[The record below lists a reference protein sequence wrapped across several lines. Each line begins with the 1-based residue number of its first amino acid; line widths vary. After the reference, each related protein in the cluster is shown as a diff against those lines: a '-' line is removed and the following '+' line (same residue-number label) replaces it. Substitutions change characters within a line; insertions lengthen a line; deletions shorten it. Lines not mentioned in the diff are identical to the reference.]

1 MPTYPSNKA
10 VPAAMGFKD
19 PQAVLD
25 YAFLW
30 QDWLAA
36 DETITAHTIT
46 PSAATIA
53 VDSSSVNAAAVTL
66 DGIEQK
72 IGSVVTAW
80 LSGGTVD
87 TIYVIS
93 CRVTTSAGRVD
104 ERSFKLIV
112 RDR

>member
-1 MPTYPSNKA
+1 MPTYPSSKA

-25 YAFLW
+25 YACLW

-46 PSAATIA
+46 PSAATIT

-66 DGIEQK
+66 DGVEQK
-72 IGSVVTAW
+72 IGSVVTIW
-80 LSGGTVD
+80 LSGGTAN
-87 TIYVIS
+87 TAYVIG

-104 ERSFKLIV
+104 ERSFTLTVK
-112 RDR
+112 DR

>member
-10 VPAAMGFKD
+10 APAAMGFKD

-46 PSAATIA
+46 PSAATIT

-72 IGSVVTAW
+72 IGSVVTVW
-80 LSGGTVD
+80 LSSGTVD
-87 TIYVIS
+87 AIYVIG
-93 CRVTTSAGRVD
+93 CRVTTSAGRTD
-104 ERSFKLIV
+104 ERSFKLVV

>member
-1 MPTYPSNKA
+1 MPTYQPNKA
-10 VPAAMGFKD
+10 VPVAMGFKD
-19 PQAVLD
+19 PRAVLD

-30 QDWLAA
+30 QGWLAA

-46 PSAATIA
+46 PSAATIT

-66 DGIEQK
+66 DSVEQK
-72 IGSVVTAW
+72 IGSVVTVW
-80 LSGGTVD
+80 LSGGTAD

-93 CRVTTSAGRVD
+93 CRVTTSAGRTD
-104 ERSFKLIV
+104 ERSFRLIV

>member
-1 MPTYPSNKA
+1 MLIYPPNKA
-10 VPAAMGFKD
+10 VPVDMGFKD

-36 DETITAHTIT
+36 GETITAHTIT
-46 PSAATIA
+46 ASATTIT

-66 DGIEQK
+66 DSVEQK
-72 IGSVVTAW
+72 IGSVVTIW
-80 LSGGTVD
+80 LSGGTAN
-87 TIYVIS
+87 TGYVIS
-93 CRVTTSAGRVD
+93 CRITTNAGRID
-104 ERSFKLIV
+104 ERSFKLTI

>member
-19 PQAVLD
+19 PQAILD

-46 PSAATIA
+46 PSAATIT

-66 DGIEQK
+66 DSVEQK
-72 IGSVVTAW
+72 IGSVVTVW
-80 LSGGTVD
+80 LSAGTAD

>member
-1 MPTYPSNKA
+1 MPTYQPNNA
-10 VPAAMGFKD
+10 VPVAMGFKD

-36 DETITAHTIT
+36 GETITAHTIT
-46 PSAATIA
+46 RSAATIT
-53 VDSSSVNAAAVTL
+53 VDSSSVNVAAVTL
-66 DGIEQK
+66 DSVEQK

-80 LSGGTVD
+80 LSGGTVN
-87 TIYVIS
+87 TVYVIG
-93 CRVTTSAGRVD
+93 CRVTTSAGRTD
-104 ERSFKLIV
+104 ERSFRLIV

>member
-10 VPAAMGFKD
+10 VPAEMGFKD

-30 QDWLAA
+30 QDWLAT
-36 DETITAHTIT
+36 DEVITDHVIT
-46 PSAATIA
+46 KSAATIT
-53 VDSSSVNAAAVTL
+53 VNSSSANIAAVTL
-66 DGIEQK
+66 GGVEQK
-72 IGSVVTAW
+72 IGSVVTVW
-80 LSGGTVD
+80 LSGGTAV
-87 TIYVIS
+87 TIYLIS

-104 ERSFKLIV
+104 ERTFKLIV